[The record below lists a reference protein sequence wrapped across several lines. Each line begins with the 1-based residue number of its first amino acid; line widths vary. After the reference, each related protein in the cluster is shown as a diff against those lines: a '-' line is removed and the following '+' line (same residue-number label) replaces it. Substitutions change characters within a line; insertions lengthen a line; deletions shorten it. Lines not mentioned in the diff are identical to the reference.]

1 MKDELVYH
9 EYANWKLE
17 QNDLIKYLRES
28 DSDLILRFK
37 HIFDVT
43 DYLYDQLID
52 NPEYSEEH
60 DEIFQT
66 GFYYLFDQM
75 DKILELL
82 KGAYQNDIKS
92 LEKFS
97 KEVNLLLSTID
108 FQNELLSV
116 EDYDVNYMNQL
127 LDFESDVM
135 DKLEHQ
141 ETIPNEMYEKLDHM
155 TYEMFNEME
164 VDFYPIQDIFLE
176 IADELGIV

>member
-1 MKDELVYH
+1 MRDEKIYN

-17 QNDLIKYLRES
+17 YHELIKYLQEQ

-37 HIFDVT
+37 HIFEVT

-52 NPEYSEEH
+52 DPKYTEEQH
-60 DEIFQT
+60 EIFET
-66 GFYYLFDQM
+66 GFYYLFDQI
-75 DKILELL
+75 DKIQELL
-82 KGAYQNDIKS
+82 KGSYKNDIKK

-116 EDYDVNYMNQL
+116 EDYDVNHMNQL

-141 ETIPNEMYEKLDHM
+141 ESVPEEMYKQLDEM
-155 TYEMFNEME
+155 TFEMFNEMD

-176 IADELGIV
+176 IADELGII

>member
-141 ETIPNEMYEKLDHM
+141 ETIPHEMYEKLDHM